1 MEIKKDWNFKEVVN
15 NLKEIKKSYKEKVR
29 SFSYYELH
37 NKVLYIRKVRNI
49 IYSFSFEEW
58 KKDKIWEYMNDF
70 EFLYVLKRLK

>member
-37 NKVLYIRKVRNI
+37 EKVLYIRKVRNI
-49 IYSFSFEEW
+49 IYSFNFKED
-58 KKDKIWEYMNDF
+58 KKDKIWEYINDYD
-70 EFLYVLKRLK
+70 FLDLLEDD